1 MPVSMCVP
9 MFLVFVFI
17 QWYVSEQDV
26 LIFASCLCFHCVT
39 LPLYVWICLYIRAFV
54 LMFSEFLVFIY
65 NMYAFIFTMAIP
77 GMVDLINYKCVC
89 ENIWMNVS
97 LCMSTSVYTWHMC
110 MCSCLCVC
118 FMSMGLYGCLC
129 LCVKLWKQS
138 CPQPDHKILEF
149 LQPTFA
155 SKMQTLFAITIMTDF
170 ILYFQQSWLLKI

>member
-1 MPVSMCVP
+1 
-9 MFLVFVFI
+9 
-17 QWYVSEQDV
+17 
-26 LIFASCLCFHCVT
+26 
-39 LPLYVWICLYIRAFV
+39 
-54 LMFSEFLVFIY
+54 MFSEFLVFIY

-129 LCVKLWKQS
+129 LCVKLWK
-138 CPQPDHKILEF
+138 
-149 LQPTFA
+149 
-155 SKMQTLFAITIMTDF
+155 
-170 ILYFQQSWLLKI
+170 